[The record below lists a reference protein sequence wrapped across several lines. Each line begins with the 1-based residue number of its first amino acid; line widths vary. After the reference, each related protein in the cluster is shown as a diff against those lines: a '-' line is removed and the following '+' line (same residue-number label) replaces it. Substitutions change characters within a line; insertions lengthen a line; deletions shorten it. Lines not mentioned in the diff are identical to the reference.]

1 MEVWLIG
8 LRSTRAASTDCSPA
22 LSRHAPQTPP
32 PWPRSDQVIKNGLL
46 SPPLAKLGFQTMPF
60 WSLIFPKPISLVSQ
74 RRPISHAILTN
85 PIFQSK
91 VPFFNPNHWD
101 SCRFC
106 NDLYLFLFVWCFR
119 LNFFKFY
126 CVSATF
132 VRKPSSTP
140 IWPGI
145 RCPVKVTRTNII

>member
-1 MEVWLIG
+1 M
-8 LRSTRAASTDCSPA
+8 RALELNACSPVEPSSPTECGFLA
-22 LSRHAPQTPP
+22 ECVLSSWT
-32 PWPRSDQVIKNGLL
+32 
-46 SPPLAKLGFQTMPF
+46 
-60 WSLIFPKPISLVSQ
+60 KPISLVSQ

-145 RCPVKVTRTNII
+145 RCPVKVTTLLYYIICHHIILYCATL